1 MTYQPL
7 PVQQRGGKD
16 LLLQVQAPSDAS
28 HTTGWQL
35 FSVHTQL
42 NSHGFF
48 HELASFKSFLLIYNT
63 NLNGEGNPTTY
74 AEALQVIPANG
85 ENVQKLLR
93 SDANIEDS
101 SPQS

>member
-35 FSVHTQL
+35 FSVHTQQPWI
-42 NSHGFF
+42 F
-48 HELASFKSFLLIYNT
+48 HELASFESFLLIYNT